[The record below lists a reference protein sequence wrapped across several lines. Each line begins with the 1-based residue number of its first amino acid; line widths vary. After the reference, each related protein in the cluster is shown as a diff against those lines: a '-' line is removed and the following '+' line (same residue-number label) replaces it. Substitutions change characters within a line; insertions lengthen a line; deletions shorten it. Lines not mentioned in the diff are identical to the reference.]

1 MGNGCSGAS
10 AHDAPPD
17 DSGNRKRAVQSLDA
31 RRKSTRDVTD
41 QEAVRTQRR
50 RAREAHQDLPSRV
63 RRASSTALEEPLPAL
78 RKRLS
83 RLGSASRDDLK
94 SKLAR
99 RAKRKVA
106 KGDQRPT
113 LTGRLGGL
121 GLASHEMKGDGNC
134 QFRSFSFNLFGA
146 QSHYAVV
153 RSAAV
158 AHLRTHADF
167 FSVFFD
173 GEREWKRYLE
183 GMAKNKTWGDEL
195 TLRAVVEAYGC
206 VAHVIT
212 SEPANWY
219 LVYEPEGE
227 VSSPPLPAGTD
238 PPPKGKDVFLSYVS
252 PIHYNSVVAK
262 APEGKR
268 ARL

>member
-1 MGNGCSGAS
+1 M
-10 AHDAPPD
+10 
-17 DSGNRKRAVQSLDA
+17 R
-31 RRKSTRDVTD
+31 
-41 QEAVRTQRR
+41 
-50 RAREAHQDLPSRV
+50 
-63 RRASSTALEEPLPAL
+63 AL
-78 RKRLS
+78 RS

-195 TLRAVVEAYGC
+195 TLRAVRRR
-206 VAHVIT
+206 VATGSRRRPFATGPRCRPFGDDNAAVL
-212 SEPANWY
+212 PF
-219 LVYEPEGE
+219 EGPRRRR
-227 VSSPPLPAGTD
+227 VATGPRCRPFATG
-238 PPPKGKDVFLSYVS
+238 PPPRSSRRTAVW
-252 PIHYNSVVAK
+252 HT
-262 APEGKR
+262 
-268 ARL
+268 